1 MTSRIL
7 AVAAALAI
15 CLPGL
20 AMAAHED
27 DPADAP
33 GRPANV
39 SISDTAHVPEGQVH
53 DNDIVTI
60 SGDVKID
67 GKVSGDVVVIA
78 GTLDLEGT
86 VDGQVVLIMSEGHL
100 GEEAE
105 IGGDLVSVGGHLD
118 RAPEARIGGEVVSLN
133 LGDLLPPLGHG
144 GWTGL
149 ARLFYVLELIKL
161 AGLFLAMLLVTALVP
176 ARLSVIATAF
186 PRRWGMAILAGLV
199 AYCVTFVLCLILAV
213 TIIGI
218 PLAIAL
224 WFVVKVIKWI
234 GLAAILYL
242 IGGTAGKNLFKRDLA
257 HAPAVLGGFVVYA
270 ILSLIPLFG
279 WVVCMTMSVLALGM
293 SLLTRF
299 GSAEDG
305 WRRAAPAGP
314 AGGMVP
320 PPPPPPPVVPGT

>member
-1 MTSRIL
+1 MKSRIL

-15 CLPGL
+15 GLPGL
-20 AMAAHED
+20 AMAAHQGR
-27 DPADAP
+27 PADEP

-39 SISDTAHVPEGQVH
+39 SVSDSAYVPEGQVH
-53 DNDIVTI
+53 DHDIISI

-86 VDGQVVLIMSEGHL
+86 VDGQVVLIMSEGHI
-100 GEEAE
+100 GDEAE
-105 IGGDLVSVGGHLD
+105 IGGDLVNVCGHLD
-118 RAPEARIGGEVVSLN
+118 RAPEARVGGEEVDIN
-133 LGDLLPPLGHG
+133 LGELIPSIGRG
-144 GWTGL
+144 GWSGL
-149 ARLFYVLELIKL
+149 VRLVYVVKLIYL

-186 PRRWGMAILAGLV
+186 PRRWGMAVLVGLV
-199 AYCVTFVLCLILAV
+199 AYCVTFVLCLVLAV

-224 WFVVKVIKWI
+224 WYVVKVIKWI

-242 IGGTAGKNLFKRDLA
+242 IGNTAGKNLFKRDLT
-257 HAPAVLGGFVVYA
+257 HAPAVLGGFVAYA
-270 ILSLIPLFG
+270 VLSLIPLFG
-279 WVVCMTMSVLALGM
+279 VAMSILALGM

-299 GSAEDG
+299 GSAEEG
-305 WRRAAPAGP
+305 WRRAVPAGP
-314 AGGMVP
+314 GGGMY
-320 PPPPPPPVVPGT
+320 PPPPPPPVVPGI